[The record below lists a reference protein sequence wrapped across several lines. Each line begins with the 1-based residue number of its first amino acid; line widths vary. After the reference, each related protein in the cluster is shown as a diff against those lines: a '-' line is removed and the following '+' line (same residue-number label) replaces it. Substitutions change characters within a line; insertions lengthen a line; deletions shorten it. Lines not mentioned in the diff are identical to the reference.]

1 MNDKIEILAE
11 SLGLASGSRLLAKR
25 DFCLVESLINAMM
38 MHKDQGCS
46 KGACGHLMATFCEFY
61 DETVSE
67 LIESTEG
74 HGSGTYGWFVSKLL
88 SSDHPFLAAC
98 QRRRP
103 KDVSPLLRNT
113 FVRQLGV
120 IEIWAHTNW
129 FDMVNQLCPRTL
141 AFTKST
147 FTAESELE
155 ETNTH
160 RSKALEKLLKLLKE
174 NPWSESVMNLGDY
187 IHQCGLPPFRG
198 SLAFRIDIDST
209 SILKPIESFDSFD
222 LNLLELDEDRLSTII
237 DNTERFLLGLPAQ
250 NVLVWGPRGGGKS
263 SLIRGLVSKYQSRR
277 LRAVEITSA
286 DYGRINRIYASIR
299 VTGERF
305 IAVLDNVSF
314 ARGDDKICDLSKA
327 LEGSLEKPPEN
338 LLFYATSN
346 FKDLVDREG
355 IRNQG
360 LGFMQ
365 MEENTNIPMSNS
377 ARPLF
382 YDPQQNQRIDE
393 LRALDD
399 RFALKVFID
408 LPTKP
413 KYESM
418 VRSYAERYGIVPDD
432 ELFSEFNKWRMR
444 HNHDLIGGRT
454 VRDFIRYYVGCQS
467 MPKEGE

>member
-1 MNDKIEILAE
+1 MNDKIEILVE
-11 SLGLASGSRLLAKR
+11 SLDLASGSRILTKR

-46 KGACGHLMATFCEFY
+46 KGSCGHLVATFCEFY
-61 DETVSE
+61 DQTVSE
-67 LIESTEG
+67 LIDSTEDYD
-74 HGSGTYGWFVSKLL
+74 SDIFGWFVSKLL

-103 KDVSPLLRNT
+103 QDVSPLLRST
-113 FVRQLGV
+113 FVRQLSV
-120 IEIWAHTNW
+120 IEIWAQTNW
-129 FDMVNQLCPRTL
+129 TDMVNQLCPRTL
-141 AFTKST
+141 PFTMSN
-147 FTAESELE
+147 FTSESEFE
-155 ETNTH
+155 EKKTPRT
-160 RSKALEKLLKLLKE
+160 KALETLLRLLKQ
-174 NPWSESVMNLGDY
+174 NPWSESVLNLGDY
-187 IHQCGLPPFRG
+187 IHECGLPPFRG
-198 SLAFRIDIDST
+198 TVAFRIDIDSR
-209 SILKPIESFDSFD
+209 SILKPIDSFDSFD
-222 LNLLELDEDRLSTII
+222 LSLLELDEDRLSTIV

-250 NVLVWGPRGGGKS
+250 NILVWGPRGGGKS

-286 DYGRINRIYASIR
+286 DYGHINRIYASIR
-299 VTGERF
+299 ETGERF
-305 IAVLDNVSF
+305 IAVLDNISF
-314 ARGDDKICDLSKA
+314 GRGDDKIRDLSIA
-327 LEGSLEKPPEN
+327 LEGGLEKPPEN

-365 MEENTNIPMSNS
+365 MEENTNIPMSYS
-377 ARPLF
+377 ARPSF

-408 LPTKP
+408 LPTKS

-418 VRSYAERYGIVPDD
+418 VRSYAERYGIGLDD

-454 VRDFIRYYVGCQS
+454 VRDFIQYYVGCKS